1 MTTSMAKPTEPQPE
15 HQGLAPAEPAVVP
28 ESGAVASESA
38 AGESVEPIDEP
49 IEPAGPQDRGP
60 DDVEVGRAA
69 DEPQPLKTL
78 GPPQTLKSLEPSA
91 PVAPRPTGDT
101 TTGDAPPQPAPT
113 PPTGWARL
121 RAAGVG
127 RPTRGQI
134 LIGVLCGALGF
145 AAVTQVRLSQDDLL
159 AQADRSDLVQ
169 ILDGLTQRGQVLQEQ
184 IADLEESRRELT
196 SSADQG
202 QTALQQARQRAYE
215 LGVLAGTQEA
225 TGPGVVITMTD
236 PESLFDPTL
245 MLGAVQELRDA
256 GAEAIQ
262 IVGRG
267 GSEVRVVA
275 STWFAGSDGE
285 LVVDGTTM
293 EGPFTITAIGDPGTL
308 GPAMSIP
315 GGVVA
320 TVKDTGGRAR
330 VEQEDS
336 VTVDVVRAPSP
347 PTYAS
352 PAPEED

>member
-15 HQGLAPAEPAVVP
+15 QEP
-28 ESGAVASESA
+28 SELTA
-38 AGESVEPIDEP
+38 IDEP
-49 IEPAGPQDRGP
+49 TDPAAPEDRGP
-60 DDVEVGRAA
+60 DDVEAGRAA

-78 GPPQTLKSLEPSA
+78 GPPQTIMPPSQ
-91 PVAPRPTGDT
+91 PNPT
-101 TTGDAPPQPAPT
+101 PT

-127 RPTRGQI
+127 RPKRGQI

-225 TGPGVVITMTD
+225 TGPGVIITMTD
-236 PESLFDPTL
+236 PESLFDPTV

-320 TVKDTGGRAR
+320 TVKDKGGQAK

-336 VTVDVVRAPSP
+336 VTIDVVRAPSP